1 LKSLYEASKVSG
13 HVHMCYRGIEFTTSH
28 TVLLFDFGT
37 FLTVCYFLF
46 FIFTT
51 IYPSNIW
58 LFNFQYSFFLLL
70 LSPGFVIRVTQP
82 VPLMEQE
89 LHTLPEHLRSP
100 PVSGGSCCSIFGC
113 LCRDLYF
120 CPFWFVHCVVCTF
133 FDLRYLQ
140 TLLTFIVLPRTN

>member
-1 LKSLYEASKVSG
+1 MFICVIEVSNLQLRIRFF
-13 HVHMCYRGIEFTTSH
+13 YLISE
-28 TVLLFDFGT
+28 LFWRC
-37 FLTVCYFLF
+37 VIFLF